1 MLQHET
7 LRARNSYL
15 LEACRSVFQKQ
26 APAQW
31 CVLALIQLCIKVPW
45 HWVNLLL
52 NGSNQV
58 VHSFTSFINFLSK
71 FLSQPSSGLQS
82 MPSEGDISCS
92 VSQRTLISFHLVHF
106 VESTLWGFCL
116 NQIKASLNAC
126 FLLLYSVALT
136 CTGMSVVVVVIFPE
150 GIDRQ
155 KSNF

>member
-31 CVLALIQLCIKVPW
+31 CVLALVQLCIKVPW

-58 VHSFTSFINFLSK
+58 VHSFTSSSTFSPNFFPSLALGCRVRPQRVTSPAAFPSGPSFLFTLSI
-71 FLSQPSSGLQS
+71 LWRAL
-82 MPSEGDISCS
+82 SEGF
-92 VSQRTLISFHLVHF
+92 VSTRSKPVWMLVF
-106 VESTLWGFCL
+106 FFF
-116 NQIKASLNAC
+116 I
-126 FLLLYSVALT
+126 LLLSDAQECLLLLL
-136 CTGMSVVVVVIFPE
+136 SFFLKE
-150 GIDRQ
+150 
-155 KSNF
+155 